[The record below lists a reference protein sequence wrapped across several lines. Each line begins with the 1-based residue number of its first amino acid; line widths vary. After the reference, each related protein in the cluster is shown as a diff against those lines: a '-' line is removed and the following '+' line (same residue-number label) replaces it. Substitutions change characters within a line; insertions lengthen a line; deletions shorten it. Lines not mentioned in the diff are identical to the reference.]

1 MYRVRLPDEIP
12 SYWVNL
18 CNKAFENGV
27 GHDQYRNGIHIKV
40 LNILQDMNIT
50 AYIVD
55 HVYVCMEFESEA
67 DFIVFKL
74 LFS

>member
-1 MYRVRLPDEIP
+1 MYQVRIPDKIP

-18 CNKAFENGV
+18 CNKAFENG
-27 GHDQYRNGIHIKV
+27 GLGRYKNGIHTKV

-55 HVYVCMEFESEA
+55 HVYVCMEFKSEA
-67 DFIVFKL
+67 DFIIFKL
-74 LFS
+74 QFS